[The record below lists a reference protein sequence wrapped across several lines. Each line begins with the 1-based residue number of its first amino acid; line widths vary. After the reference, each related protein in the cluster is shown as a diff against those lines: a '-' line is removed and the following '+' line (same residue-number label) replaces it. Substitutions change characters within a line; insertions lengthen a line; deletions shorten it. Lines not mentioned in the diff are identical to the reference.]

1 MNQQFS
7 PADVNQTKSLAWMS
21 YLGVLFFVPL
31 LVYQQSPYTKFHVN
45 QGLVLFIVEVGS
57 GILQR
62 VFYFIPLVAVS
73 PALLK
78 ILLSGKQQAS
88 AFPLFLTQLS
98 LISLH
103 PTGPSGIF
111 SLIRA

>member
-62 VFYFIPLVAVS
+62 VFHFIPLVWIFS
-73 PALLK
+73 GLALG
-78 ILLSGKQQAS
+78 IV
-88 AFPLFLTQLS
+88 
-98 LISLH
+98 
-103 PTGPSGIF
+103 GIF
-111 SLIRA
+111 TLVLSIMGIIYAAQGQARELPLVGQIHIIK

>member
-62 VFYFIPLVAVS
+62 VFHFIPLVRIFS
-73 PALLK
+73 GLALG
-78 ILLSGKQQAS
+78 IV
-88 AFPLFLTQLS
+88 
-98 LISLH
+98 
-103 PTGPSGIF
+103 GIF
-111 SLIRA
+111 TLVFSIMGIIYAAQGQARELPLVGQIHIIK